1 MVALLLQNITA
12 SLVHILQK
20 QNLDVLGG
28 KGLQVL
34 GIDQRDCPCQG
45 RAMAGGGVEGSGGR
59 GGEVL
64 GLSSQV
70 VRARTNISC

>member
-1 MVALLLQNITA
+1 MVALLLQDVTA

-20 QNLDVLGG
+20 QDLDVLGG

-34 GIDQRDCPCQG
+34 DIDQRDCPCQG
-45 RAMAGGGVEGSGGR
+45 RAVAGRGVEGSGGR